1 MSKEKQKHVDND
13 YSFERVPK
21 GPRKGFLPMF
31 FIMLGFTFFSASMSV
46 GATLGNSFELGGFA
60 ASVLLGGIVLSCYTG
75 VLAYI
80 GSDTGLSFDLLAQ
93 RAFGRYGS
101 FLPSTM
107 IAATQV
113 GWFGVGVAMFAI
125 PGAEVIGCGKWVLI
139 VVAGICMTASAY
151 FGIKGMEV
159 ISYISVPLIMTL
171 GIYSMVTASEA
182 GGGITAV
189 FAKSAGGLTLFE
201 GVGLVVGSFVSGG
214 TTTPN
219 FARFA
224 KTRKIAVI
232 TTVIAFFIGN
242 SLMFSF
248 GAVGGAF
255 TGKEDIFYVM
265 IAQGLTIPALLVLGA
280 NIWTTNDNAL
290 YSGALSISNIT
301 RVPKR
306 PLVILAGTVGTV
318 SAMWIYDNFV
328 NWLVLLNAVLPPIGA
343 ILIIDYFLNRS
354 RYRSDDTP
362 LAKINIGAFV
372 GVILGALAGWFINVG
387 IGSINGMLVACF
399 CYMVNWL
406 IIRFVRKK
414 K

>member
-1 MSKEKQKHVDND
+1 
-13 YSFERVPK
+13 
-21 GPRKGFLPMF
+21 
-31 FIMLGFTFFSASMSV
+31 
-46 GATLGNSFELGGFA
+46 
-60 ASVLLGGIVLSCYTG
+60 
-75 VLAYI
+75 
-80 GSDTGLSFDLLAQ
+80 
-93 RAFGRYGS
+93 
-101 FLPSTM
+101 
-107 IAATQV
+107 
-113 GWFGVGVAMFAI
+113 
-125 PGAEVIGCGKWVLI
+125 
-139 VVAGICMTASAY
+139 
-151 FGIKGMEV
+151 
-159 ISYISVPLIMTL
+159 
-171 GIYSMVTASEA
+171 
-182 GGGITAV
+182 
-189 FAKSAGGLTLFE
+189 
-201 GVGLVVGSFVSGG
+201 
-214 TTTPN
+214 
-219 FARFA
+219 
-224 KTRKIAVI
+224 
-232 TTVIAFFIGN
+232 
-242 SLMFSF
+242 
-248 GAVGGAF
+248 
-255 TGKEDIFYVM
+255 
-265 IAQGLTIPALLVLGA
+265 LGA

>member
-1 MSKEKQKHVDND
+1 MGKRKEHIDNE

-21 GPRKGFLPMF
+21 TVRNGFLPMF

-60 ASVLLGGIVLSCYTG
+60 VSILLGGILLACYTG
-75 VLAYI
+75 ALAYI

-101 FLPSTM
+101 FLPSAM
-107 IAATQV
+107 IAATQI

-125 PGAEVIGCGKWVLI
+125 PGSQVIGCDEWVL
-139 VVAGICMTASAY
+139 VSAAGICMTASAY
-151 FGIKGMEV
+151 FGIKGMEIV
-159 ISYISVPLIMTL
+159 SYISVPLIMVL

-182 GGGITAV
+182 GGGIAAI
-189 FAKSAGGLTLFE
+189 FAKSTGKLTLFE
-201 GVGLVVGSFVSGG
+201 GVGLVIGSFISGG

-224 KTRKIAVI
+224 KTRKAAVI
-232 TTVIAFFIGN
+232 STVIAFFIGN

-265 IAQGLTIPALLVLGA
+265 IAQGLTIPALIVLGA

-290 YSGALSISNIT
+290 YSGALSISNIS

-306 PLVILAGTVGTV
+306 PLVIIAGMTGTVA
-318 SAMWIYDNFV
+318 AMWIYDNFV
-328 NWLVLLNAVLPPIGA
+328 SWLVLLNAVLPPIGA
-343 ILIIDYFLNRS
+343 ILILDYFLNRS
-354 RYRSDDTP
+354 KFRTDDTP
-362 LAKINIGAFV
+362 IPAVDIGSVA
-372 GVILGALAGWFINVG
+372 GVVLGALTGWFINAG
-387 IGSINGMLVACF
+387 ISSVNAMLVACA
-399 CYMVNWL
+399 CYMVKWV
-406 IIRFVRKK
+406 IVRCVRKK
-414 K
+414 Q